1 MSWIFSESTQFYKKN
16 KHFLQIGDCSFTV
29 DGNNFTVSVMDSV
42 KDYTEYMKEI
52 FDFPAIKNYIQGTG
66 GKPFNVLFNALHGGK

>member
-1 MSWIFSESTQFYKKN
+1 
-16 KHFLQIGDCSFTV
+16 
-29 DGNNFTVSVMDSV
+29 MDSV

-52 FDFPAIKNYIQGTG
+52 FDFPAIKSYIQGAG

>member
-1 MSWIFSESTQFYKKN
+1 M
-16 KHFLQIGDCSFTV
+16 QIGDCSFTV